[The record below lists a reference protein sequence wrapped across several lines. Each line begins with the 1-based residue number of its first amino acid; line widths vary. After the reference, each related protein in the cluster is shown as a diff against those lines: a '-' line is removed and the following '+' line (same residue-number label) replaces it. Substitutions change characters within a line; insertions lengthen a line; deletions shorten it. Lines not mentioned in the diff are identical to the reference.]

1 MKYFLAEIL
10 ACPVCKSRDLI
21 VYPVKTIEED
31 VGVELEKVRC
41 KEYCHYKRV
50 PSSQVPEETCR
61 RCMRLRIVEGV
72 IVCRSCGRWYPI
84 IDTIAWMSNDKYRD
98 PKVDALFAEK
108 ILPRLPEDIVEAM
121 RVPDLK
127 SVRG

>member
-21 VYPVKTIEED
+21 VYAVSTKEEEA
-31 VGVELEKVRC
+31 GVEVEKVRC

-50 PSSQVPEETCR
+50 PSAQVSEETCR
-61 RCMRLRIVEGV
+61 QCMRLRIVEGV
-72 IVCRSCGRWYPI
+72 IICRACGRWYPI
-84 IDTIAWMSNDKYRD
+84 VDTIAWMSNDKYRD
-98 PKVDALFAEK
+98 AKVNQQFVERV
-108 ILPRLPEDIVEAM
+108 LPQLPEDIVEAM

-127 SVRG
+127 SLRG

>member
-1 MKYFLAEIL
+1 LKYFLAEIL

-21 VYPVKTIEED
+21 VHAVKTIYEK
-31 VGVELEKVRC
+31 VEVDLEKIRC

-50 PSSQVPEETCR
+50 PSSQVPEETCAQ
-61 RCMRLRIVEGV
+61 CMRLRIVEGV

-84 IDTIAWMSNDKYRD
+84 VDTIAWMSNDKYRD
-98 PKVDALFAEK
+98 PKIDALFVENV
-108 ILPRLPEDIVEAM
+108 LPQLPEDIVEAM